1 MNNCVIVLGESGSG
15 KSTSLRNLNPEETFV
30 LNVLD
35 KPLPFR
41 GYKKK
46 YNDNAKN
53 YYSTDNYLAIIKYI
67 NAINERRP
75 EIKSII
81 IDDFNFIM
89 SNEFMHRSSERGYD
103 RFTDIGKHT
112 FDIVETI
119 KGCREDLYCFIL
131 SHTEI
136 TSDGKIKCKTV
147 GKVIDDKVSIEG
159 RVTTVL
165 HALIIDGE
173 FKF

>member
-81 IDDFNFIM
+81 INDFNFIM

-103 RFTDIGKHT
+103 RFTDI
-112 FDIVETI
+112 
-119 KGCREDLYCFIL
+119 
-131 SHTEI
+131 
-136 TSDGKIKCKTV
+136 
-147 GKVIDDKVSIEG
+147 
-159 RVTTVL
+159 
-165 HALIIDGE
+165 
-173 FKF
+173 